1 MLPKPASRQPK
12 TLAIIEDLRITKD
25 RDAVAKKYG
34 ISPQYAY
41 MLQREE
47 GLIPITRR
55 KKLKRKPKAK
65 PSASRSA
72 GSKIAIPTPVPEPA
86 PAPVLVPV
94 VVHEPPPMPPRLT
107 LWQRVKAVFAPA

>member
-12 TLAIIEDLRITKD
+12 TLAIIEDLRVTKD

-34 ISPQYAY
+34 VSPQYAY

-47 GLIPITRR
+47 GLIPIMRR
-55 KKLKRKPKAK
+55 KKLKRKAKAK

-72 GSKIAIPTPVPEPA
+72 GSKIAIPTPVPEPV
-86 PAPVLVPV
+86 PVPVPV
-94 VVHEPPPMPPRLT
+94 VVHAPPPMPPQLT